1 MIEEED
7 SKWQVR
13 EILPH
18 NERTA
23 EIMKKR
29 EEKEELLRVKALEIK
44 QAAEAEAKKKKK
56 KEQSE

>member
-1 MIEEED
+1 MEEENENKYFF
-7 SKWQVR
+7 SA

-29 EEKEELLRVKALEIK
+29 EEKEELLRVKQMEMK
-44 QAAEAEAKKKKK
+44 
-56 KEQSE
+56 

>member
-1 MIEEED
+1 MEEEQD
-7 SKWQVR
+7 PKWMFSA

-29 EEKEELLRVKALEIK
+29 EEKEELLRVK
-44 QAAEAEAKKKKK
+44 
-56 KEQSE
+56 